1 MAQSP
6 HSRFVRLHFSG
17 DCSQLCRPLLVPAL
31 LPFPIP
37 VQGIPDTLREELLL
51 RHHRK
56 VKKHGGLCVCVCV
69 CMCVC
74 VCVVFFEIQP
84 RDPKLRNRN
93 TLEHWVG
100 GVTTQ
105 VAFQQMLEHPIP
117 VALGTLVWCRI

>member
-37 VQGIPDTLREELLL
+37 VQGIPDTLPEELLL

-56 VKKHGGLCVCVCV
+56 VKKHGGL
-69 CMCVC
+69 CVC

-93 TLEHWVG
+93 TLEHCVG

>member
-37 VQGIPDTLREELLL
+37 VQGIPDTLPEELLL

-56 VKKHGGLCVCVCV
+56 VKKHGGLWVCVCG
-69 CMCVC
+69 
-74 VCVVFFEIQP
+74 FF
-84 RDPKLRNRN
+84 
-93 TLEHWVG
+93 
-100 GVTTQ
+100 
-105 VAFQQMLEHPIP
+105 
-117 VALGTLVWCRI
+117 